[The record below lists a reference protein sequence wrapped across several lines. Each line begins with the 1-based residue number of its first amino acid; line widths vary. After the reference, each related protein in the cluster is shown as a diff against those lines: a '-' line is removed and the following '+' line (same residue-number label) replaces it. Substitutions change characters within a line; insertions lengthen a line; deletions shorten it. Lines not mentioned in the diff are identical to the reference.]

1 MPSDGDAGGV
11 AVGPVFDVLAELD
24 AQASVLHEL
33 LGSDASSVGLA
44 DLPEL
49 AVQLHQVVTRLS
61 SAHHTVVGLVDACGV
76 LPAGPVTVN
85 AWLAGSHHLDPTAA
99 GRLRRNATWLA
110 GHPLS
115 AAAFAAGDISA
126 AHVTAMRVV
135 ADASEV
141 RREAFVDFEALVLDV
156 AVQADSRVV
165 GRIMNIWAETVDPE
179 ASDEDA
185 DVAYGRRSL
194 HLSQV
199 GDGWDVRGWLPGV
212 LGAELAGVLNEFM
225 ERAHR
230 NTDTDTDGEGAGGD
244 SDGGGSDGDAGAGEG
259 FVPVS
264 ARRVDALLDMARA
277 AAAAGGLAGGL
288 SVGARDRAKVA
299 VTIGID
305 AVHTCPACT
314 TGLHHTQPCPHTAT
328 NAGADADAGSG
339 TGTGH
344 DAEAAGIG
352 TGTGA
357 GAGLDGTGHDG
368 ADFGTGEAAG
378 AGFGLAGTVAGSSA
392 GVVSAVAGL
401 FAGTTAS
408 WAVGNGPGQG
418 HLPRC
423 LARWASCDGEITR
436 VVLGAGS
443 RPLDVGRSQRVVPGY
458 LRTVLN
464 IRDGGC
470 IIPGCDRPPGWCQA
484 HHITHWADSGET
496 SAENLALLCQ
506 KHHTELHLGRWTI
519 TVTDGV
525 PSARFV
531 PKPGRAS
538 ARAAGQR
545 QEHQRPQAA

>member
-11 AVGPVFDVLAELD
+11 AVGPVFDVVAELD
-24 AQASVLHEL
+24 AQVSVLHDL
-33 LGSDASSVGLA
+33 LALDASSVGLA
-44 DLPEL
+44 DLPGL
-49 AVQLHQVVTRLS
+49 AVQLHQVVTRLH

-85 AWLAGSHHLDPTAA
+85 AWLASSHHLDATAA
-99 GRLRRNATWLA
+99 GRLRRNAAWLA
-110 GHPLS
+110 GHRLS

-141 RREAFVDFEALVLDV
+141 RREAFVEFEPLVLDV

-230 NTDTDTDGEGAGGD
+230 NTDGDGARGDSDGGDGSGGD
-244 SDGGGSDGDAGAGEG
+244 SDGGGSDGDAGAAEG

-277 AAAAGGLAGGL
+277 AAGGL

-299 VTIGID
+299 VTIGIN
-305 AVHTCPACT
+305 AVHTCPSCT
-314 TGLHHTQPCPHTAT
+314 TGPDHTHPCPHTAT
-328 NAGADADAGSG
+328 GTGADQDSAAAGAGADAA
-339 TGTGH
+339 
-344 DAEAAGIG
+344 AAAGIG
-352 TGTGA
+352 TGAGAVARLDGAGAGAGVSAAAGVGTGT
-357 GAGLDGTGHDG
+357 GAGLDG
-368 ADFGTGEAAG
+368 AAAG
-378 AGFGLAGTVAGSSA
+378 SA
-392 GVVSAVAGL
+392 AAVVSAVAGL

-423 LARWASCDGEITR
+423 LARWATCDGEITR
-436 VVLGAGS
+436 VVLGADS
-443 RPLDVGRSQRVVPGY
+443 RPLDVGRSERVVPGY

-464 IRDGGC
+464 LRDGGC
-470 IIPGCDRPPGWCQA
+470 IIPGCDRPFGWCQA
-484 HHITHWADSGET
+484 HHITPWADSGET

-525 PSARFV
+525 PRAAFV

-545 QEHQRPQAA
+545 QEQRRP

>member
-11 AVGPVFDVLAELD
+11 AVGPVFDLLAELD
-24 AQASVLHEL
+24 SSASVLHEL

-49 AVQLHQVVTRLS
+49 AVQLHQVVTRLQG
-61 SAHHTVVGLVDACGV
+61 AHHTVVGLVDACGV

-85 AWLAGSHHLDPTAA
+85 AWLADSHHLDSGAA
-99 GRLRRNATWLA
+99 GRLRRNAVWLA

-141 RREAFVDFEALVLDV
+141 RREAFVEFEPLVLDV

-165 GRIMNIWAETVDPE
+165 ARIMNIWAETVDPE

-185 DVAYGRRSL
+185 DAAYTRRSL

-199 GDGWDVRGWLPGV
+199 GDGWDLRGWLPGV

-225 ERAHR
+225 ERARR
-230 NTDTDTDGEGAGGD
+230 N
-244 SDGGGSDGDAGAGEG
+244 SDGGGDTDGGGDGADADGAGAGAGEG

-277 AAAAGGLAGGL
+277 AAAAGGL

-305 AVHTCPACT
+305 AVHTCPSCT
-314 TGLHHTQPCPHTAT
+314 TQLHHTQPCPHTAT
-328 NAGADADAGSG
+328 A
-339 TGTGH
+339 TGTG
-344 DAEAAGIG
+344 DDGAGQDSAAA
-352 TGTGA
+352 GA
-357 GAGLDGTGHDG
+357 GAGAG
-368 ADFGTGEAAG
+368 AAAG
-378 AGFGLAGTVAGSSA
+378 SAA

-436 VVLGAGS
+436 VVLGAHS
-443 RPLDVGRSQRVVPGY
+443 RPLDVGRSERVVPGY
-458 LRTVLN
+458 LRGVLN

-470 IIPGCDRPPGWCQA
+470 IIPGCDRPFGWCQA

-506 KHHTELHLGRWTI
+506 RHHTELHLGRWAI

-538 ARAAGQR
+538 ARAAQQR
-545 QEHQRPQAA
+545 QEQRRP

>member
-1 MPSDGDAGGV
+1 
-11 AVGPVFDVLAELD
+11 
-24 AQASVLHEL
+24 
-33 LGSDASSVGLA
+33 
-44 DLPEL
+44 
-49 AVQLHQVVTRLS
+49 
-61 SAHHTVVGLVDACGV
+61 
-76 LPAGPVTVN
+76 
-85 AWLAGSHHLDPTAA
+85 
-99 GRLRRNATWLA
+99 
-110 GHPLS
+110 
-115 AAAFAAGDISA
+115 
-126 AHVTAMRVV
+126 
-135 ADASEV
+135 
-141 RREAFVDFEALVLDV
+141 
-156 AVQADSRVV
+156 
-165 GRIMNIWAETVDPE
+165 
-179 ASDEDA
+179 
-185 DVAYGRRSL
+185 
-194 HLSQV
+194 
-199 GDGWDVRGWLPGV
+199 
-212 LGAELAGVLNEFM
+212 VLNEFM

-230 NTDTDTDGEGAGGD
+230 TTNDDTGGDGASGDSDGGD
-244 SDGGGSDGDAGAGEG
+244 SDGAGAGAGEG

-277 AAAAGGLAGGL
+277 AAAAGGL

-305 AVHTCPACT
+305 AVHTCPSCT
-314 TGLHHTQPCPHTAT
+314 TQLHHTQPCPHTT
-328 NAGADADAGSG
+328 T

-344 DAEAAGIG
+344 DGAGQDSAAA
-352 TGTGA
+352 GA
-357 GAGLDGTGHDG
+357 GAGLDG
-368 ADFGTGEAAG
+368 AAAG
-378 AGFGLAGTVAGSSA
+378 SAA
-392 GVVSAVAGL
+392 GVVSWVAGL

-464 IRDGGC
+464 LRDGGC

-525 PSARFV
+525 PRAAGV
-531 PKPGRAS
+531 PKPDRAS

-545 QEHQRPQAA
+545 QEQRRP

>member
-1 MPSDGDAGGV
+1 
-11 AVGPVFDVLAELD
+11 
-24 AQASVLHEL
+24 
-33 LGSDASSVGLA
+33 
-44 DLPEL
+44 
-49 AVQLHQVVTRLS
+49 
-61 SAHHTVVGLVDACGV
+61 
-76 LPAGPVTVN
+76 
-85 AWLAGSHHLDPTAA
+85 
-99 GRLRRNATWLA
+99 
-110 GHPLS
+110 
-115 AAAFAAGDISA
+115 
-126 AHVTAMRVV
+126 MRVV
-135 ADASEV
+135 ADATEV
-141 RREAFVDFEALVLDV
+141 RREAFVEFEALVLDV

-165 GRIMNIWAETVDPE
+165 SRIMNIWAETVDPE

-185 DVAYGRRSL
+185 DAAYGRRSL

-230 NTDTDTDGEGAGGD
+230 NTNNPDDDGAGAEGAGAGAEGAGAGAD
-244 SDGGGSDGDAGAGEG
+244 GAGEG

-277 AAAAGGLAGGL
+277 AATAGGLAGGL
-288 SVGARDRAKVA
+288 SFGARDRAKVA
-299 VTIGID
+299 VTIGIN

-314 TGLHHTQPCPHTAT
+314 TGLHHTRPCPHTAT
-328 NAGADADAGSG
+328 EHDGATAGAGADAAVGAGADAAAAAG
-339 TGTGH
+339 T
-344 DAEAAGIG
+344 GIG

-378 AGFGLAGTVAGSSA
+378 AGCGLAGAAAGSAA
-392 GVVSAVAGL
+392 GMVSAVAGL

-423 LARWASCDGEITR
+423 LARWATCDGEITR
-436 VVLGAGS
+436 VVLGADS

-496 SAENLALLCQ
+496 SAENLALLC
-506 KHHTELHLGRWTI
+506 KRHHTELHLGRWTI
-519 TVTDGV
+519 TVTGGV
-525 PSARFV
+525 PRAVFV

-538 ARAAGQR
+538 ARAAGQSQQQR
-545 QEHQRPQAA
+545 RPQAV